1 MRLDPAAVFRAAP
14 RPARGVAMMLIASV
28 SVVSMNVLIRLVS
41 DEIHILEIAF
51 FRTVFGFLVLV
62 PWLVGPGLRTFR
74 TEKLG
79 MHAVRAVLN
88 VTAMYL
94 YFFGLLAIPL
104 AKVNALAFTSPLFA
118 SVLAVL
124 VLRERIT
131 RARVLGL
138 AMGFAGAL
146 VILRPG
152 VVEVDSGGLLILCSC
167 AVWACA
173 LVVIKVLARTESSLT
188 IAVYAAL
195 LQIPFSAVFALFVWQ
210 WPNPYQLGIM
220 AGVGAL
226 GGLAHLTLAQAFRE
240 TDATVVLPADFTKL
254 VWASLA
260 GFLVF
265 AEIPDPWT
273 LLGALIIC
281 GAVFYL
287 ATRGGRPA
295 RA

>member
-14 RPARGVAMMLIASV
+14 RPVRGVAMMLIASV
-28 SVVSMNVLIRLVS
+28 SVVSMNVLIRLISGEV
-41 DEIHILEIAF
+41 HILEIAF

-62 PWLVGPGLRTFR
+62 PWLLGPGVRSFR
-74 TEKLG
+74 TRRLG
-79 MHAVRAVLN
+79 THAVRAILN

-94 YFFGLLAIPL
+94 YFFGLVAIPL

-118 SVLAVL
+118 SALAV
-124 VLRERIT
+124 VFLRERIT

-138 AMGFAGAL
+138 TMGFVGAL
-146 VILRPG
+146 VVLRPG
-152 VVEVDSGGLLILCSC
+152 VVALGSGGLLILGSC

-173 LVVIKVLARTESSLT
+173 LMVIKILARTESSLT

-195 LQIPFSAVFALFVWQ
+195 LQIPFSAFFALFVWQ
-210 WPNPYQLGIM
+210 WPSLYQLGVM
-220 AGVGAL
+220 AGIGAL

-240 TDATVVLPADFTKL
+240 TDVTVVLPADFTKL

-265 AEIPDPWT
+265 AEIPDLWT
-273 LLGALIIC
+273 LAGAAVIC

-287 ATRGGRPA
+287 AARGDRPA
-295 RA
+295 